1 VVPLSGIQEA
11 KERIDRLKK
20 DIEDHNYRYYVLDDP
35 SIDDSEY
42 DRMMH
47 ELKELEKEYP
57 ELSTSDS
64 PAARVGG
71 QPLDAFE
78 KIEHSEP
85 MLSLDNALGI
95 DELKSF
101 FSRVS
106 QSLGDKEIDYVC
118 ELKIDGLAVSL
129 LYKDGLFI
137 RGATRGNGRIG
148 ENVTRNLKT
157 VRSLPLSL
165 RSSVKG
171 DLEVR
176 GEVYMNKEHFA
187 ELNRRREEAG
197 EPLFANPRNASAG
210 SLRQLDPSVTSS
222 RPLALFVYYMLDPGN
237 SGLKTQGQILK
248 WLRETGFPTQQQNRI
263 CHGPDEVLAFIEE
276 WRGKRHE
283 LSYVTDGV
291 VVKVND
297 RSLWKKLGNTAKSP
311 KWAIAFKYPP
321 EEKLSR
327 VKDIVISVGRTGALT
342 PTAILD
348 PVHLSGTI
356 VRRASLHNEDEVK
369 RKDIR
374 IGDMAWVRKAGEIIP
389 EIIKVDKERR
399 SGDEKPFRMPDKCP
413 ECGSG
418 VVRLPGEVAVR
429 CVNASCP
436 AQLREGLI
444 HFASRQ
450 AMDIRGLGEKIIE
463 KLIEKEMVTDIA
475 DIYYLDKAQLL
486 DLERMGEKSA
496 DNLLRAIEKSRECS
510 LENLVTALGI
520 RFVGSKVAETL
531 AGYFSNI
538 KDLENASAESLS
550 KLEGIGDKIAVS
562 INAYFN
568 DATNLRVLEK
578 LSDAGVKMRSEN
590 TPYEAVADKIFQD
603 MRIVFTGELD
613 SFSRKD
619 AEDVV
624 KQLGGKTSSSISR
637 RTSIVVAGSDPGSKY
652 KKASDLGVRIIDEKA
667 FLEMITPYIDGSE
680 LPKRH

>member
-1 VVPLSGIQEA
+1 MSGIQEA

-42 DRMMH
+42 DSMMH

-57 ELSTSDS
+57 ELATSDS

-85 MLSLDNALGI
+85 MLSLDNALDI

-129 LYKDGLFI
+129 LYTDGIFI
-137 RGATRGNGRIG
+137 RGSTRGNGRIG

-165 RSSVKG
+165 RRSVKG

-197 EPLFANPRNASAG
+197 ESLFANPRNASAG
-210 SLRQLDPSVTSS
+210 SLRQLDPSVTAS
-222 RPLALFVYYMLDPGN
+222 RPLALFVYYMLDPGD

-248 WLRETGFPTQQQNRI
+248 WLRDTGFPTQQQNRI
-263 CHGPDEVLAFIEE
+263 CHGPEEVLAFIEE

-321 EEKLSR
+321 EEKLSS

-389 EIIKVDKERR
+389 EIIKVEKERR

-413 ECGSG
+413 ECGSE

-496 DNLLRAIEKSRECS
+496 ENLLRAIEKSRECS

-538 KDLENASAESLS
+538 KDLENASAGSLS

-578 LSDAGVKMRSEN
+578 LSHAGVKMRSEN
-590 TPYEAVADKIFQD
+590 TPSEAVSDKIFQD

-613 SFSRKD
+613 SLTRKD

-624 KQLGGKTSSSISR
+624 KKLGGKTSSSISS

-667 FLEMITPYIDGSE
+667 FLEMITPCIEESE
-680 LPKRH
+680 LANRH

>member
-1 VVPLSGIQEA
+1 MSGIQEA

-42 DRMMH
+42 DHMMH

-57 ELSTSDS
+57 EFSTSDS

-263 CHGPDEVLAFIEE
+263 CHGPEEVLAFIEE
-276 WRGKRHE
+276 WRDKRHE

-399 SGDEKPFRMPDKCP
+399 SGDEKPFRMPDKWP